1 MNPTTNEYHT
11 FEARE
16 AAFNAAV
23 GCLIP
28 ARYKGPNR
36 FWEDFRK
43 VTQGKLAIPAE
54 MPAYI
59 TSNPRDCLAFGSV
72 RQVLTAALMS
82 NRTTRPMHAVG
93 TEGPMEEVLERF
105 SLTRAVLQP
114 IRTLSGG
121 ETVRLALAKAS
132 LAAAYSNR
140 LVIAS
145 PFCWLSRS
153 HLPLLR
159 SVFAD
164 FDTAGKPVT
173 LFSMRGEASQEPMDT
188 GSLEQAAIGTLPFEL
203 EISNLRIMLGTPI
216 NAITAEPAF
225 ARVHDFRDSLT
236 SPCLMV
242 GDNGQGKSLV
252 AKALC
257 RAIGFSGQSAIGSS
271 HGNGQ
276 ARLLFQEV
284 IAQTLLRP
292 MDQLARFAG
301 SPGDVTPNSLFSDLA
316 LAYAS
321 LLKHPDM
328 EPLRPVQAEDATL
341 LAIKLMLIAA
351 RLARRPPAL
360 FLDEPDWGLSRE
372 AAIAMVLAVVR
383 KAHDLG
389 VAVILISHKPWWRP
403 LAGSML
409 HISKQP
415 GSQPTEAFSITIN
428 PRKET

>member
-1 MNPTTNEYHT
+1 MNPTTNEYDT

-43 VTQGKLAIPAE
+43 VTQGEIPIPAE

-72 RQVLTAALMS
+72 RQVLAAALMS
-82 NRTTRPMHAVG
+82 GRITRPMHARG
-93 TEGPMEEVLERF
+93 TDGPIEEVIERF
-105 SLTRAVLQP
+105 SLTKAVLQP

-132 LAAAYSNR
+132 LATAYSNR

-153 HLPLLR
+153 HLPLLE

-173 LFSMRGEASQEPMDT
+173 LFSMRGEASREPMDT
-188 GSLEQAAIGTLPFEL
+188 GSLEQAAIGTLPFDL
-203 EISNLRIMLGTPI
+203 EIRNFHIMLGTPI
-216 NAITAEPAF
+216 NAITAEPAV
-225 ARVHDFRDSLT
+225 ARVHDFQDTLA
-236 SPCLMV
+236 SPCLMI

-257 RAIGFSGQSAIGSS
+257 RAVGFSGQGAIGSS
-271 HGNGQ
+271 RGNGQ

-301 SPGDVTPNSLFSDLA
+301 SSGDLTPNHLFSELASAYAA
-316 LAYAS
+316 LAT
-321 LLKHPDM
+321 HPD
-328 EPLRPVQAEDATL
+328 EGPLRPVQAEDATL

-351 RLARRPPAL
+351 RLARRPSAL

-372 AAIAMVLAVVR
+372 AAVAMVLAVVR
-383 KAHDLG
+383 KAHELG

-403 LAGSML
+403 MARAML

-415 GSQPTEAFSITIN
+415 GSHPTEAFSITIN
-428 PRKET
+428 PRQET

>member
-1 MNPTTNEYHT
+1 MDLTTNEYDT

-23 GCLIP
+23 GSLIP
-28 ARYKGPNR
+28 VRYKGPNR
-36 FWEDFRK
+36 FWEDFRT
-43 VTQGKLAIPAE
+43 VTQGELPIPTE

-72 RQVLTAALMS
+72 RQVLTAALMT
-82 NRTTRPMHAVG
+82 NPVHVRG
-93 TEGPMEEVLERF
+93 TEVPIEEVIERF
-105 SLTRAVLQP
+105 SLAKAVNQP

-132 LAAAYSNR
+132 LAATYSHR

-153 HLPLLR
+153 HLPLLEC
-159 SVFAD
+159 VFSD

-173 LFSMRGEASQEPMDT
+173 VFSMRGEASQEPMDPV
-188 GSLEQAAIGTLPFEL
+188 SLEEAAIGTLPFDL
-203 EISNLRIMLGTPI
+203 EISNLRIVLGTPI
-216 NAITAEPAF
+216 NAITAEPAL
-225 ARVHDFRDSLT
+225 ARVEDFQDTLA
-236 SPCLMV
+236 SPCLMI

-257 RAIGFSGQSAIGSS
+257 RAVGFSGQGAIRSF

-284 IAQTLLRP
+284 ITQTLLRP

-301 SPGDVTPNSLFSDLA
+301 SPSDVTPNRLFSDLA

-321 LLKHPDM
+321 LLKHRDIKPV
-328 EPLRPVQAEDATL
+328 RPVRAKDTTL

-351 RLARRPPAL
+351 RLARRPSAL

-372 AAIAMVLAVVR
+372 AAMALVLAVVR
-383 KAHDLG
+383 KAHALG
-389 VAVILISHKPWWRP
+389 VAVILISHKPWWRTM
-403 LAGSML
+403 AGTIL
-409 HISKQP
+409 EIAKQP
-415 GSQPTEAFSITIN
+415 GSQPTEAFTIAIN
-428 PRKET
+428 PR